1 MLCISLYF
9 CIVAIKAFYSIPFIF
24 KLYEVND
31 FIVCVTFCCV
41 NHPAALCSV
50 SPTASS
56 ISTLIFHYIIV
67 QKRKS
72 SWNNVYFSC
81 VVRPGVSQDQSFIL
95 QCFFSTFLFLCSDVG
110 LCFCWSVGLNLIL
123 EPGPPCFIYES
134 INCLHLSAFLLEF
147 TRWWNLHSLSCPRI
161 LSVIK
166 SPSFQSMMMHE
177 SLCVSVCLNVS
188 NYAVLNLMNQRWMS
202 FDLWR
207 TLLLTHAYHTCIV
220 ITDPWS
226 PDCSSDL
233 ILGSYLMVC
242 K

>member
-1 MLCISLYF
+1 M
-9 CIVAIKAFYSIPFIF
+9 
-24 KLYEVND
+24 
-31 FIVCVTFCCV
+31 
-41 NHPAALCSV
+41 
-50 SPTASS
+50 
-56 ISTLIFHYIIV
+56 
-67 QKRKS
+67 
-72 SWNNVYFSC
+72 
-81 VVRPGVSQDQSFIL
+81 
-95 QCFFSTFLFLCSDVG
+95 FLFHLFVSV
-110 LCFCWSVGLNLIL
+110 FWCWTVFLLIG
-123 EPGPPCFIYES
+123 GPKLDLGAWTSLFIYES

-147 TRWWNLHSLSCPRI
+147 TLWWNLHSLSCPRI

-207 TLLLTHAYHTCIV
+207 TLLLTRAYHTCIV